1 MCGRRTHVGTTLM
14 VEPFAAPCTL
24 RIQVGCVTDVDVMK
38 LTGLAGA
45 SMENA
50 NVPQAARMQ
59 TILTQYQEIVEVRMI
74 KLEKPYNKENRRFL
88 ITLEN
93 PEAIVLPAP
102 NGLQESNTNILRIII
117 QMLIWMGAKYHSG
130 SMPTGALEDMVQ
142 QQLEELMQQ
151 TD

>member
-1 MCGRRTHVGTTLM
+1 M
-14 VEPFAAPCTL
+14 VEPFAALSTL
-24 RIQVGCVTDVDVMK
+24 RIQVGCVTDVEVVK

-50 NVPQAARMQ
+50 NVPQATRMQ
-59 TILTQYQEIVEVRMI
+59 TILTQYQEIVADMEAWEVMMEVRMV
-74 KLEKPYNKENRRFL
+74 KLEKPYNKENRRLL

-93 PEAIVLPAP
+93 PEAIVLPAS